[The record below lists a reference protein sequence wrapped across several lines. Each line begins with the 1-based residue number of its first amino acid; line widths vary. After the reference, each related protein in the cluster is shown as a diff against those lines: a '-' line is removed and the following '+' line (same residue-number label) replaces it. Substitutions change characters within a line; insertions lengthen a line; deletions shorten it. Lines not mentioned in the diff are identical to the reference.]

1 MGLGRAQLAR
11 TDGSRSGVASK
22 QRDQLGGSAKRIG
35 DQLSGAQGE
44 RGIDAALPD
53 RDEVGGRREGGR
65 VALSKLR
72 ERGLVGRVGEPK
84 GERGSKRVSHEPSLP
99 VFSDQR
105 KMLLSRN
112 PS

>member
-1 MGLGRAQLAR
+1 
-11 TDGSRSGVASK
+11 VASK

-35 DQLSGAQGE
+35 DQLSGAQRE
-44 RGIDAALPD
+44 RGIDAVLPD
-53 RDEVGGRREGGR
+53 GEEVGARGDGGR
-65 VALSKLR
+65 VALSKPC

-84 GERGSKRVSHEPSLP
+84 GERGAKRVSHEPSLP